1 MSDYDAI
8 VIGAGLGGLSA
19 GAMLAKQGF
28 KTLVCEHTSR
38 VGGCCSSF
46 EHEGYTF
53 DMGASIVE
61 MAWIIDELFTRLGK
75 KTSDYMEMVPIDP
88 IYGFVTGDGERFT
101 YPVDKDATRE
111 ILARISP
118 EDARAWDRF
127 ATVGSEAINEVFGT
141 VMSTPMQSMLDAV
154 KIGMANPKMI
164 KYISYMLKSFESTL
178 CSFFKDDKV
187 RASMSMQSYYIGLPP
202 ALCPGYAAFLAYS
215 EHEGI
220 FYPRGG
226 MIKIPEGIAR
236 VFTEF
241 GGEIRLDTTV
251 RRVLLEGNRA
261 VGVELADGTQIRSR
275 LVLSN
280 INAKTLYLDLIGRDK
295 IPGWAA
301 RAVDSYE
308 LSIPCPMIMLGM
320 DAAPELEAH
329 HTICYGTMQEMNS
342 AYFDYFKKGKLHDGG
357 MMIICWPTHADPSL
371 APEGHHALNIVT
383 LAPYDLAEGDWDG
396 MKDAYLETM
405 LNAVEKK
412 FHINLRDHITTAKV
426 NTPKDFERALLHPR
440 GAVYGLNNDLFST
453 AMFRPGLRSRVVKG
467 LYLAGASTHFGGG
480 VPTTVGSGVAVSG
493 LIEKDFS

>member
-1 MSDYDAI
+1 MSDYDVI

-28 KTLVCEHTSR
+28 KTLVCEHNSR

-61 MAWIIDELFTRLGK
+61 MAWIIDELF
-75 KTSDYMEMVPIDP
+75 
-88 IYGFVTGDGERFT
+88 
-101 YPVDKDATRE
+101 
-111 ILARISP
+111 
-118 EDARAWDRF
+118 
-127 ATVGSEAINEVFGT
+127 
-141 VMSTPMQSMLDAV
+141 
-154 KIGMANPKMI
+154 
-164 KYISYMLKSFESTL
+164 
-178 CSFFKDDKV
+178 
-187 RASMSMQSYYIGLPP
+187 
-202 ALCPGYAAFLAYS
+202 
-215 EHEGI
+215 
-220 FYPRGG
+220 
-226 MIKIPEGIAR
+226 AR
-236 VFTEF
+236 VFEEF
-241 GGEIRLDTTV
+241 GGEIRFDSTV
-251 RRVLLEGNRA
+251 RRILMEGNRA

-329 HTICYGTMQEMNS
+329 HTICYGTMQETNS

-357 MMIICWPTHADPSL
+357 MMIICWPTNADPSL

-383 LAPYDLAEGDWDG
+383 LAPYDLAEGDWDS